1 MESTVF
7 WPDLIILSV
16 IAISVVISFVR
27 GFIKELISLLSW
39 VFAAWI
45 AFVLSKPLSS
55 WITFVD
61 IESMRI
67 LIAFLVIFIL
77 MVFAGA
83 IVNFLVGKFVRK
95 TPFSL
100 PDRMLGVGFGF
111 LRGVVI
117 VCLLIFFAG
126 LTPLP
131 KDAWWKQSFTVAQF
145 EKAAVWFKDLLPDTM
160 GKHFVFSDEAEPEK
174 LSVTEKLLTKR

>member
-1 MESTVF
+1 MQSTVF
-7 WPDLIILSV
+7 WPDLIILSL

-27 GFIKELISLLSW
+27 GFIKEFISLLSW

-45 AFVLSKPLSS
+45 AFVFSKPLSS

-83 IVNFLVGKFVRK
+83 IVNYLVGKVIRK

-111 LRGVVI
+111 LRGMAI
-117 VCLLIFFAG
+117 VCLVIFFAG

-131 KDAWWKQSFTVAQF
+131 KDAWWKQSFTVSQF
-145 EKAAVWFKDLLPDTM
+145 EKAAVWFKDLLPDNM
-160 GKHFVFSDEAEPEK
+160 GKHFVFSDDAVPEDV
-174 LSVTEKLLTKR
+174 SVNPQLLTKR